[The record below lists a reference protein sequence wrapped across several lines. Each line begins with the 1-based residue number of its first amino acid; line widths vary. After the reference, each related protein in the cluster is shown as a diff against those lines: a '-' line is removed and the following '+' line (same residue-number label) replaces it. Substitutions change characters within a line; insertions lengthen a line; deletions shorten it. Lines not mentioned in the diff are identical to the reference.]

1 MHDEILTSTQANQ
14 TPLLKKFSRS
24 FWLVG
29 GTAIAFHIGHRRSID
44 FDLFST
50 KAFVNIR
57 LRKTISDFSVIDR
70 ELWNE
75 KGQYTLLVHG
85 IKWTFFHFPHEVPL
99 ATNYHGLIKMPDL
112 ITLAAMKAYALGQR
126 AKWKDFVDLYFI
138 MKHHYSLHEI
148 ITRTNEVFG
157 SVFNDKLFRAQL
169 TYFDG
174 IDYRE
179 SVEYLPGFEVTDD
192 EVKKGL
198 QELAL
203 DK

>member
-1 MHDEILTSTQANQ
+1 MHDEILTTTQANQ

-29 GTAIAFHIGHRRSID
+29 GTAIALHIGHRRSID
-44 FDLFST
+44 FDLFSINT
-50 KAFVNIR
+50 FVNIR
-57 LRKTISDFSVIDR
+57 LRKTISDFSVIDK

-85 IKWTFFHFPHEVPL
+85 VKWTFFHFPHEVPL
-99 ATNYHGLIKMPDL
+99 ATSYHGLIKMPDL

-138 MKHHYSLHEI
+138 MKDYHSLHEI

-157 SVFNDKLFRAQL
+157 PVFNDKLFRAQL

-174 IDYRE
+174 IDYQE

-192 EVKKGL
+192 QVKKGL

-203 DK
+203 DN